1 MHEDGTD
8 GPGAAPGA
16 RGDAPVGW
24 RDATERALYGPG
36 GFFVREEPRAHFRTS
51 VHASRLFARAV
62 ARLTARVDAAL
73 GRPAELALLDVGAGR
88 GELHAGVLDEVDGA
102 LARRLRPYAVER
114 APRPPALD
122 ARVEWRD
129 TLPPPGSV
137 TGLVFANE
145 WLDNVPLDVA
155 EVDAD
160 GVARYVR
167 VDRTGRE
174 RLGGRVGG
182 ADARWLAR
190 WWPLGPEP
198 GLRAEIGRTRDEAWA
213 AAAGT
218 LARGLAVAVD
228 YAHTR
233 ADRPPFG
240 TLTGYLDGREVR
252 AVPDGG
258 RDLTAHVALD
268 ACAAAVGAGS
278 AGDGDGAGGAHAG
291 RGGTPYTQRAALH
304 ALGVH
309 GGRPPLSWATT
320 DAAAY
325 VRALGTAGE
334 AAELTDPG
342 GLGGFTWLVCPVGM
356 ADPFA

>member
-1 MHEDGTD
+1 M
-8 GPGAAPGA
+8 
-16 RGDAPVGW
+16 
-24 RDATERALYGPG
+24 ERALYGPR
-36 GFFVREEPRAHFRTS
+36 GFFVREEPGAHFRTS
-51 VHASRLFARAV
+51 VHASQLFAQAV
-62 ARLTARVDAAL
+62 ARLAARVDAAL

-88 GELHAGVLDEVDGA
+88 GELHTGVLDAVDEP

-129 TLPPPGSV
+129 ALPAAGSV

-155 EVDAD
+155 EVDDA
-160 GVARYVR
+160 GVPRYVL
-167 VDRTGRE
+167 VDPAGRE
-174 RLGGRVGG
+174 RLGPPVDG
-182 ADARWLAR
+182 ADAEWLER
-190 WWPLGPEP
+190 WWPLDPEP
-198 GLRAEIGRTRDEAWA
+198 GLRAEIGRPRDAAWA

-233 ADRPPFG
+233 DARPSFG

-252 AVPDGG
+252 AVPDGT

-268 ACAAAVGAGS
+268 ACAAA
-278 AGDGDGAGGAHAG
+278 GAHAG
-291 RGGTPYTQRAALH
+291 RGGTPHTQRAALH

-309 GGRPPLSWATT
+309 GGRPPLSWAST

-325 VRALGTAGE
+325 VRALRTAGE
-334 AAELTDPG
+334 AAELTDPA
-342 GLGGFTWLVCPVGM
+342 GLGAFTWLVCPVGM
-356 ADPFA
+356 GDPFA